1 MTLRRDRSVRGLNF
15 VRLSI
20 HEIGDLGGADMSV
33 ERERESENDAV
44 ACGSGPL
51 DRASDGVQ
59 VVAGGG
65 GENALRSGESDS
77 GGGVERT
84 TDEVPGDGVW

>member
-1 MTLRRDRSVRGLNF
+1 MVQ
-15 VRLSI
+15 LSI
-20 HEIGDLGGADMSV
+20 REIDDLGGMDLSV
-33 ERERESENDAV
+33 DRERETENDAV

-84 TDEVPGDGVW
+84 TNEVPGDGVW